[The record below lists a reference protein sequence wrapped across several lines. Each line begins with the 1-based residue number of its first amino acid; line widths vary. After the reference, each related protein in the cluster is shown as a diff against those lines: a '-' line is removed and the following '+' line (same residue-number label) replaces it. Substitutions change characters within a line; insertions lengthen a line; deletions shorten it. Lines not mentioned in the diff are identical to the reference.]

1 MSDWFEL
8 QLWPRRR
15 EELLQEA
22 ERARLASRLRAVRRA
37 GRRRGY
43 LATRG

>member
-15 EELLQEA
+15 EALLQEA
-22 ERARLASRLRAVRRA
+22 ERARLASRVASRPTSGA
-37 GRRRGY
+37 
-43 LATRG
+43 